1 VEEEVAGRAMIELVA
16 SILKSQV
23 AAMGA
28 RALGAPGME
37 FDAFGRRIGARL
49 ATRSPLAAVRLM
61 VNPVSIVRYFELPF
75 AAECLKGRPLR
86 RCLDASSPFLFS
98 ICLAARGEA
107 GEIEMAN
114 PDPSDLA
121 FTSRI
126 VSELALRRITTT
138 RATIAELDPARR
150 YDAVWSISVV
160 EHIPE
165 PDGDTAAVRKLASL
179 LAPGG
184 RLVITVP
191 VDRAHRIERRREDT
205 YSLGVEADAGGDRFF
220 QRVYDRESI
229 RRRLIDA
236 VGRKPSAIRWF
247 GEKVPG
253 TYAAYEEAWRRNGLR
268 ETALDAWRIARDY
281 REFPSWE
288 RMPGMG
294 VCGLMFEKTDGTS

>member
-1 VEEEVAGRAMIELVA
+1 MIGLVT

-37 FDAFGRRIGARL
+37 FDAFGRLVGARM
-49 ATRSPLAAVRLM
+49 ATRSPGAALRLL

-75 AAECLKGRPLR
+75 AAECLKGRPLG

-98 ICLAARGEA
+98 IYLAARGKA

-114 PDPSDLA
+114 PDPADLA
-121 FTSRI
+121 FTSRL
-126 VSELALRRITTT
+126 VSALALPGVTTR
-138 RATIAELDPARR
+138 RATIAELDPRLR
-150 YDAVWSISVV
+150 YDAIWSISVV

-165 PDGDTAAVRKLASL
+165 ADGDTAAVRKLTSL

-191 VDRAHRIERRREDT
+191 VDRAYRVERRREDT
-205 YSLGVEADAGGDRFF
+205 YSLGVEADAGGERFF

-229 RRRLIDA
+229 FGRLVEG
-236 VGRKPSAIRWF
+236 VGRAPSAIRWF
-247 GEKVPG
+247 GEKTAG
-253 TYAAYEEAWRRNGLR
+253 TYATYEDRWRRNGLR
-268 ETALDAWRIARDY
+268 ETALDAWRIATEY
-281 REFPSWE
+281 AEFPSWE
-288 RMPGMG
+288 AMPGMG
-294 VCGLMFEKTDGTS
+294 VCGLMFEKPAGG